1 VAVSVR
7 GGVCV
12 AVCGDSVKCS
22 VRCVPVALIDDV
34 VPIYHQYT
42 NSTDTR
48 ILECQNISLMMLYQY
63 TNSTDTR
70 ILECRNIS
78 NRYIMCFLTLT
89 RYETP

>member
-1 VAVSVR
+1 MAVSVR

-48 ILECQNISLMMLYQY
+48 ILEC
-63 TNSTDTR
+63 
-70 ILECRNIS
+70 RNIS

-89 RYETP
+89 RYGTP